1 MTRGTVLALF
11 VARHNPIAPFDLW
24 ASLGLP
30 SYVVVDA
37 TTLVFDGQIHNF
49 SGSGEEKRQR

>member
-1 MTRGTVLALF
+1 VTHGTVLRLL
-11 VARHNPIAPFDLW
+11 VARHNAIAPFELW

-37 TTLVFDGQIHNF
+37 ATLVFDGQIHNF
-49 SGSGEEKRQR
+49 PG